1 MAKALFLG
9 LPLHGHI
16 NPSLPL
22 VRELVGRGDEV
33 VYYAT
38 DRFAAAI
45 EQAGGQCRSYGGTSL
60 VDLDLLP
67 AQTDRLAWLLMRM
80 SARVLEEDLERF
92 REERPDYL
100 ITDSVAPW
108 GQWAA
113 KLLGVP
119 LVTSVSTLA
128 FNRSVM
134 AFGAARG
141 VRPAGLRLF
150 FSKLRHIGK
159 AWRLQRR
166 LCRQYGVDG
175 PGVMGSVM
183 GSSCLNIVYTSRH
196 FQPCANT
203 FDDRFQFVG
212 PMTSRGETIPFP
224 WDRVGASDVVYV
236 SLGTLFNAD
245 TAFYRTCFEAFAG
258 QAFQVILS
266 VGTKVS
272 LSSLGAVPPNFVV
285 SAHVPQL
292 AVLQRARAF
301 VTHGGMNSVSEG
313 LFYGVPLVVVPQMG
327 EQAIVGRQVEQLGAG
342 LCLTK
347 KEVTG
352 SSLRE
357 SVRRLLEEERFR
369 GQADIVRRSF
379 LDAGGPARAADA
391 ILAFTR

>member
-1 MAKALFLG
+1 
-9 LPLHGHI
+9 
-16 NPSLPL
+16 
-22 VRELVGRGDEV
+22 
-33 VYYAT
+33 
-38 DRFAAAI
+38 
-45 EQAGGQCRSYGGTSL
+45 

-67 AQTDRLAWLLMRM
+67 AQTDRIAWLLMRM

-92 REERPDYL
+92 REVRPDYL
-100 ITDSVAPW
+100 IADSVAPW

-113 KLLGVP
+113 ILLGVP

-141 VRPAGLRLF
+141 VRPGSLRLF
-150 FSKLRHIGK
+150 FSKLRHVGK

-166 LCRQYGVDG
+166 LCRQYGVNG
-175 PGVMGSVM
+175 PGVIASVI
-183 GSSCLNIVYTSRH
+183 GSSGLNIVYTSRH
-196 FQPCANT
+196 FQPCADT

-212 PMTSRGETIPFP
+212 PMTSRTETTAFS

-245 TAFYRTCFEAFAG
+245 TAFYRTCFEAFGG

-272 LSSLGAVPPNFVV
+272 LTSLGPVPTNFVV
-285 SAHVPQL
+285 SPHVPQL

-347 KEVTG
+347 KEVTA
-352 SSLRE
+352 SALRE
-357 SVRRLLEEERFR
+357 SVRRLLEEEPFR
-369 GQADIVRRSF
+369 RQADVVRRSF
-379 LDAGGPARAADA
+379 LDAGGAARAADA

>member
-22 VRELVGRGDEV
+22 VRELVRRGDQV
-33 VYYAT
+33 VYYAA
-38 DRFAAAI
+38 DPFAAAI

-60 VDLDLLP
+60 EDLDLLP
-67 AQTDRLAWLLMRM
+67 TQTDRLAWLLMRM

-100 ITDSVAPW
+100 IADSVAPW

-134 AFGAARG
+134 AFGVARG
-141 VRPAGLRLF
+141 VRPGSLRLF

-166 LCRQYGVDG
+166 LCRRYCVNG

-183 GSSCLNIVYTSRH
+183 GRSGLNIVYTSRH
-196 FQPCANT
+196 FQPCADT

-212 PMTSRGETIPFP
+212 PMTSRTETIPFA

-236 SLGTLFNAD
+236 SLGTLFNTDA
-245 TAFYRTCFEAFAG
+245 AFYRTCFEAFAG
-258 QAFQVILS
+258 QRFQVILS
-266 VGTKVS
+266 LGTNVS
-272 LSSLGAVPPNFVV
+272 LTSLGAAPSNFVV
-285 SAHVPQL
+285 LAHVPQL

-327 EQAIVGRQVEQLGAG
+327 EQAIVGRQVAELGAG
-342 LCLTK
+342 LCLAK
-347 KEVTG
+347 NEVTATG
-352 SSLRE
+352 LRE
-357 SVRRLLEEERFR
+357 SVRRLLDEERFR
-369 GQADIVRRSF
+369 RQADVVRQSF
-379 LDAGGPARAADA
+379 MDAGGSARAVDA

>member
-22 VRELVGRGDEV
+22 VRELVRRGDQV
-33 VYYAT
+33 VYYAA
-38 DRFAAAI
+38 DPFAAAI

-60 VDLDLLP
+60 EDLDLLP
-67 AQTDRLAWLLMRM
+67 TQTDRLAWLLMRM

-100 ITDSVAPW
+100 IADSVAPW

-134 AFGAARG
+134 AFGVARG
-141 VRPAGLRLF
+141 VRPGSLRLF

-166 LCRQYGVDG
+166 LCRRYCVNG

-183 GSSCLNIVYTSRH
+183 GRSGLNIVYTSRH
-196 FQPCANT
+196 FQPCADT

-212 PMTSRGETIPFP
+212 PMTSRTETIPFA

-236 SLGTLFNAD
+236 SLGTLFNTDA
-245 TAFYRTCFEAFAG
+245 AFYRTCFEAFAG
-258 QAFQVILS
+258 QRFQVILS
-266 VGTKVS
+266 VGVNVS
-272 LSSLGAVPPNFVV
+272 LTSLGAAPSNFVV
-285 SAHVPQL
+285 LAHVPQL

-327 EQAIVGRQVEQLGAG
+327 EQAIVGRQVAELGAG
-342 LCLTK
+342 LCLAK
-347 KEVTG
+347 NEVTATG
-352 SSLRE
+352 LRE
-357 SVRRLLEEERFR
+357 SVRRLLDEERFR
-369 GQADIVRRSF
+369 RQADVVRQSF
-379 LDAGGPARAADA
+379 MDAGGSARAVDA